1 MELTIS
7 IAHVGHAKGTIGWL
21 AENASTIKI
30 SKTKEGDQGAWLY
43 GKDGKVIT
51 VLAVREYGRI
61 ESAANLADGHY
72 ILSTDIA
79 FTPAAWLVI
88 GRLIDAA
95 KAAMEA
101 GENAAIGEAIAV
113 TVA

>member
-51 VLAVREYGRI
+51 VLAVREYGGIVRA
-61 ESAANLADGHY
+61 ENDVMCPVQS
-72 ILSTDIA
+72 DIS
-79 FTPAAWLVI
+79 FTPAAWVVVEK
-88 GRLIDAA
+88 LIDAA
-95 KAAMEA
+95 EAAMEA
-101 GENAAIGEAIAV
+101 GENAAIGEAMAV
-113 TVA
+113 EVKS